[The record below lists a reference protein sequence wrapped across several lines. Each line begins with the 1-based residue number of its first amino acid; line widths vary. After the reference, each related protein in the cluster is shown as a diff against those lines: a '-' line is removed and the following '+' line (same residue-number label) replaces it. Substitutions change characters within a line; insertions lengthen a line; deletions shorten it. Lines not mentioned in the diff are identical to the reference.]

1 MTGPFL
7 LFFGINSPAD
17 SIYLHTLNTAQRWG
31 GGGGNGVSNFFFPP
45 AVRSSGAGIQL
56 PLNFGQRKAR
66 RGFTSAPTASEHK
79 GRNRRLHRPAASPSG
94 PQRPRWGR
102 GLGACSSRTK
112 GTASVPL
119 GCRRP
124 PAPPPPSRSPAALPR
139 RRHPPPRPTLRGT
152 RRCPTPAALAPRRPS
167 AKFSPTLPSRRGEAS
182 AATAGYCHR
191 SRSPRAESG
200 VPSPRQRS
208 TVRGTA
214 RYRARHG
221 TARGPPAPPR
231 TLTGAALSSLARPV
245 QSLEAPAA
253 PARRWG
259 GGGTGRDG
267 AARSRRPGEGPRR
280 PARRASAAHAEPLS
294 QFSQSPN
301 CLLERRKGADGAFAP
316 KNC

>member
-1 MTGPFL
+1 M
-7 LFFGINSPAD
+7 
-17 SIYLHTLNTAQRWG
+17 
-31 GGGGNGVSNFFFPP
+31 SNFFFPP

-221 TARGPPAPPR
+221 TGPARSPSHTHRSGSLLP
-231 TLTGAALSSLARPV
+231 GAARPKFGGAGGPRPPV
-245 QSLEAPAA
+245 
-253 PARRWG
+253 G